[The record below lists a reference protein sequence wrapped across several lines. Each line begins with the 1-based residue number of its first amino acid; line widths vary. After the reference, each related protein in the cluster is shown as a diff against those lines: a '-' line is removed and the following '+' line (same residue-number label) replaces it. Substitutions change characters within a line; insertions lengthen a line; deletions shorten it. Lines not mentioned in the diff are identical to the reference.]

1 MAKENKSELFEKG
14 SKFTFPKA
22 YFVGTDISGVLEFLN
37 AGSEYVID
45 PQEYVTDE
53 NETEM
58 EFLGVVEEGSEEDR
72 FDFLPSKNVRQND
85 ISDENGINLGFNDAE
100 DINPYIKDPKA
111 EGGIPIIDVPVNI
124 RPNRSLEITKERRM
138 YGGLPAV
145 NGVTPDEREL
155 RRIMES
161 GGFFGIPNIT
171 LSPQNITIQPQTVTM
186 NPQTVTMN
194 PQTVTM
200 NPEVVTMNPQNV
212 TMNPQTVTM
221 NPETVVMQPQTVNIQ
236 PDVVNIKPE
245 AINII
250 GNESVTVSKE
260 AVTLSEA
267 EAALLSV
274 DEGFL
279 LNEAGQG
286 DTVAAEEGSAEAVS
300 GMQGDKEDN
309 VQAEKAEEAEEEERS
324 GGVELRTRVVGVMRP
339 GSTVFYD
346 PHTESKAKK
355 AGIDYTPQQNTL
367 PGGGSAEEKSKEAAA
382 ASDEKTET
390 ERKAATNE
398 REKDEENLSE
408 IRRADT
414 ERDMETYRRQVF
426 KTANDPVIEEFGAS
440 VDASEYRKAD
450 KKSGGFF
457 GRIAERL
464 RRRFDK
470 KSGRSVSSESGQN
483 IVVQPEKSVFHTGSV
498 KGISDLTSVYDYFK
512 K

>member
-124 RPNRSLEITKERRM
+124 RPNRSLEVTKERRM

-200 NPEVVTMNPQNV
+200 NPEIV

-279 LNEAGQG
+279 LNEVGQG
-286 DTVAAEEGSAEAVS
+286 DTVATEEGSAEAVS

-309 VQAEKAEEAEEEERS
+309 AQAEKAEEAEEEERS

-367 PGGGSAEEKSKEAAA
+367 PEGERAEEKSKEAAA

-414 ERDMETYRRQVF
+414 ERDTETYRRQVF

-470 KSGRSVSSESGQN
+470 KSGRSVSSEFGQD
-483 IVVQPEKSVFHTGSV
+483 IAVQPEKNVSHAGSV

>member
-124 RPNRSLEITKERRM
+124 RPNRSLEVTKERRM

-194 PQTVTM
+194 P
-200 NPEVVTMNPQNV
+200 EIV

-279 LNEAGQG
+279 LNEVGQG
-286 DTVAAEEGSAEAVS
+286 DTVATEEGSAEAVS

-309 VQAEKAEEAEEEERS
+309 AQAEKAEEAEEEERS

-367 PGGGSAEEKSKEAAA
+367 PEGERAEEKSKEAAA

-414 ERDMETYRRQVF
+414 ERDTETYRRQVF

-483 IVVQPEKSVFHTGSV
+483 IVVQPEKNVFHTGSV

>member
-124 RPNRSLEITKERRM
+124 RPNRSFEITKERRM

-200 NPEVVTMNPQNV
+200 NPEIV

-279 LNEAGQG
+279 LNEVGQG

-309 VQAEKAEEAEEEERS
+309 AQAEKAEEAEEEERS

-367 PGGGSAEEKSKEAAA
+367 PEGERAEEKSKEAAA

-414 ERDMETYRRQVF
+414 ERDTETYRRQVF

-470 KSGRSVSSESGQN
+470 KSGRSVSSEFGQD
-483 IVVQPEKSVFHTGSV
+483 IAVQPEKNVSHAGSV

>member
-200 NPEVVTMNPQNV
+200 NPEIV

-279 LNEAGQG
+279 LNEVGQG
-286 DTVAAEEGSAEAVS
+286 DTVATEEGSAEAVS

-309 VQAEKAEEAEEEERS
+309 AQAEKAEEAEEEERS

-367 PGGGSAEEKSKEAAA
+367 PEGERAEEKSKEAAA

-414 ERDMETYRRQVF
+414 ERDTETYRRQVF

-470 KSGRSVSSESGQN
+470 KSGRSVSSEFGQD
-483 IVVQPEKSVFHTGSV
+483 IAVQPEKNVSHAGSV

>member
-124 RPNRSLEITKERRM
+124 RPNRSFEITKERRM

-194 PQTVTM
+194 P
-200 NPEVVTMNPQNV
+200 EIV

-279 LNEAGQG
+279 LNEVGQG

-309 VQAEKAEEAEEEERS
+309 AQAEKAEEAEEEERS

-367 PGGGSAEEKSKEAAA
+367 PEGERAEEKSKEAAA

-414 ERDMETYRRQVF
+414 ERDTETYRRQVF

-483 IVVQPEKSVFHTGSV
+483 IVVQPEKNVFHTGSV

>member
-124 RPNRSLEITKERRM
+124 RPNRSLEVTKERRM

-200 NPEVVTMNPQNV
+200 NPEIV

-279 LNEAGQG
+279 LNEVGQG
-286 DTVAAEEGSAEAVS
+286 DTVATEEGSAEAVS

-309 VQAEKAEEAEEEERS
+309 AQAEKAEEAEEEERS

-367 PGGGSAEEKSKEAAA
+367 PEGERAEEKSKEAAA

-398 REKDEENLSE
+398 RERMKKTFPRSEEPTLKGTRRHIADRYSKLPM
-408 IRRADT
+408 IR
-414 ERDMETYRRQVF
+414 
-426 KTANDPVIEEFGAS
+426 
-440 VDASEYRKAD
+440 
-450 KKSGGFF
+450 
-457 GRIAERL
+457 
-464 RRRFDK
+464 
-470 KSGRSVSSESGQN
+470 
-483 IVVQPEKSVFHTGSV
+483 
-498 KGISDLTSVYDYFK
+498 
-512 K
+512 

>member
-1 MAKENKSELFEKG
+1 
-14 SKFTFPKA
+14 
-22 YFVGTDISGVLEFLN
+22 
-37 AGSEYVID
+37 
-45 PQEYVTDE
+45 
-53 NETEM
+53 
-58 EFLGVVEEGSEEDR
+58 
-72 FDFLPSKNVRQND
+72 
-85 ISDENGINLGFNDAE
+85 
-100 DINPYIKDPKA
+100 
-111 EGGIPIIDVPVNI
+111 
-124 RPNRSLEITKERRM
+124 
-138 YGGLPAV
+138 
-145 NGVTPDEREL
+145 
-155 RRIMES
+155 
-161 GGFFGIPNIT
+161 
-171 LSPQNITIQPQTVTM
+171 
-186 NPQTVTMN
+186 
-194 PQTVTM
+194 
-200 NPEVVTMNPQNV
+200 
-212 TMNPQTVTM
+212 
-221 NPETVVMQPQTVNIQ
+221 MQPQTVNIQ

-279 LNEAGQG
+279 LNEVGQG

-309 VQAEKAEEAEEEERS
+309 AQAEKAEEAEEEERS

-367 PGGGSAEEKSKEAAA
+367 PGGESAEEKSKEAAA

-414 ERDMETYRRQVF
+414 ERDTETYRRQVF

-470 KSGRSVSSESGQN
+470 KSGRSVSSESGQD
-483 IVVQPEKSVFHTGSV
+483 IAVQPEKNVSHTGSV